1 MELTFLY
8 KQITFSY
15 KNCLRILKCVAC
27 NVELHCTKNEV
38 FHQGFLKEMSPKS
51 QETTDLVTFTEAIL
65 NGKTQFFVQCTKP
78 DLLNVQTRRTE
89 MK

>member
-1 MELTFLY
+1 
-8 KQITFSY
+8 
-15 KNCLRILKCVAC
+15 
-27 NVELHCTKNEV
+27 
-38 FHQGFLKEMSPKS
+38 MSPKL
-51 QETTDLVTFTEAIL
+51 QETAHLVTFTEAIL